1 MAEKIVLRDLCKV
14 FGKNIDRASSM
25 LRSGS
30 SKSEILAEAGC
41 VIAVNNANLT
51 IKEGEVCVIMGL
63 SGSGKSTLI
72 RLLNRLIEPT
82 SGSILYDGVDI
93 GRMSQKQLI
102 EIRRRDMAMVF
113 QSFALMPHLNVV
125 DNVSFGLEM
134 SGVTKEVRRQRA
146 MQALDQVNLAEYASS
161 YPDQLSGGMKQRV
174 GLARAL
180 ANDPAVML
188 MDEAF
193 SALDPL
199 IRTEMQDELLE
210 LQRTRKRTIVFI
222 SHDLSE
228 AMRIGDKIVIMKDGN
243 ILQVG
248 TPIEI
253 LRNPADEYVRSF
265 FQGVDVSEVLMVKD
279 IIEKVPTLALD
290 SRKLSP
296 GKDGAGDAELEAGYA
311 YATDLDGKFVGIA
324 FREDIGS
331 SGGLLDWSDIQPL
344 LKSVPV
350 LSSEST
356 ISEIIGPV
364 SRSEI
369 PLPVVDAGGRFIGAI
384 SKMTILESLDKKGRP
399 VT

>member
-1 MAEKIVLRDLCKV
+1 MAEKIVLKDLCKV
-14 FGKNIDRASSM
+14 FGKDIRRASSM
-25 LRSGS
+25 LRDGR
-30 SKSEILAEAGC
+30 SKSEILAEVGC
-41 VIAVNNANLT
+41 VVAVNNANLT
-51 IKEGEVCVIMGL
+51 INEGEVCVVMGL

-72 RLLNRLIEPT
+72 RLLNRLIEPS
-82 SGSILYDGVDI
+82 SGSIFYDGVDI
-93 GRMSQKQLI
+93 GRLSRKQLI

-113 QSFALMPHLNVV
+113 QSFALMPHLTVV

-134 SGVTKEVRRQRA
+134 SGVPKEVRRQRA
-146 MQALDQVNLAEYASS
+146 MQALDQVNLAEYASN

-222 SHDLSE
+222 SHDLGE

-253 LRNPADEYVRSF
+253 LRNPADDYVGSF

-279 IIEKVPTLALD
+279 IVERVPTLTPD
-290 SRKLSP
+290 SRNLRPRGNRP
-296 GKDGAGDAELEAGYA
+296 GGAVKEAAYV
-311 YATDLDGKFVGIA
+311 YATDLDGKFVGVA
-324 FREDIGS
+324 RREDIGT
-331 SGGLLDWSDIQPL
+331 SGDLPEWSDLQPL
-344 LKSVPV
+344 LKSIPV
-350 LSSEST
+350 LPSES
-356 ISEIIGPV
+356 IINEVIGPV
-364 SRSEI
+364 SRSDI
-369 PLPVVDAGGRFIGAI
+369 PLPVIDPAGRFLGAI
-384 SKMTILESLDKKGRP
+384 SKTTILESLDKKGRP
-399 VT
+399 AT